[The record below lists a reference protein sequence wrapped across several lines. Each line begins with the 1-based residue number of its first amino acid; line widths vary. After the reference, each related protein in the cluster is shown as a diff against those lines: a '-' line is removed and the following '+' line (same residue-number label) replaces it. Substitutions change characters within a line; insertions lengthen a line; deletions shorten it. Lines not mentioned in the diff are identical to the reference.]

1 MNIFYKTYCR
11 VYQFI
16 FKCCIPVLPYR
27 KPEILGDQAK
37 IGAKLNELGINKV
50 LIVTD
55 KGIVKAG
62 LLDHLLK
69 NNLIP

>member
-27 KPEILGDQAK
+27 KPEILGVQAK
-37 IGAKLNELGINKV
+37 IGAKLNELGIN
-50 LIVTD
+50 
-55 KGIVKAG
+55 
-62 LLDHLLK
+62 
-69 NNLIP
+69 